1 MRISFKIKLFISLII
16 LFSLIFILFI
26 LYSSLEEEQR
36 IYQEMGARARVQATF
51 ISAMPGLRSAVAENN
66 IQKIKQFMAEV
77 IPLSDASFIVIGD
90 NKVNH
95 LYHSVSEERV
105 GTPLVGGDN
114 HAVLQGKTVTTL
126 RRGGLGVSLR
136 SKAPLFDASG
146 QVIGIVSVGYLKRE
160 LDTLTLRKI
169 LTSLMVF
176 SSLLGLLFIFSW
188 FFTRHIKKQIFSL
201 EPREIGL
208 LVRQQK
214 AFLESIYEGVIAIDA
229 QQNIT
234 LVNKAAQLLLG
245 MDGPV
250 ETLLG
255 RPIGQLITPVRFF
268 DPSVMWYKDTH
279 DELCH
284 FNQLTVLASRVRIRF
299 ENRLQGWVITFR
311 DRQEIDSLTA
321 RLSQVKG
328 YLENLRIMHHEQLN
342 QTAVISGLLQSA
354 RYQEA
359 IAYIQLQSEQAQ
371 TVLDFISAHFHSPV
385 LCGLLLGKVSHARE
399 KGVELIFDPDS
410 ELQQPL
416 QGITEGGLISVI
428 GNLLDNAIEATS
440 QRSWPRRPVEVLILG
455 TPQDLIIEVADQGGG
470 IPPDIARCIFDPG
483 VTSKGS
489 ADHGLGLCLVH
500 NIVTQAGG
508 YIEISANPPAGS
520 IFSVFIPQGDT
531 PIVFPATHADCRYE
545 D

>member
-1 MRISFKIKLFISLII
+1 MRISFQIKLFFSLMII
-16 LFSLIFILFI
+16 FSLIFILFI
-26 LYSSLEEEQR
+26 IYYSLEAEQR
-36 IYQEMGARARVQATF
+36 IYQEMGARARVQATL
-51 ISAMPGLRSAVAENN
+51 ISAMPGLRTAVAENN
-66 IQKIKQFMAEV
+66 IQKIKQLMAEV
-77 IPLSDASFIVIGD
+77 TPFSDASFIVIGD

-114 HAVLQGKTVTTL
+114 QGVLQGKTVTTL
-126 RRGGLGVSLR
+126 RRGGLGISLR
-136 SKAPLFDASG
+136 SKTPLFDARG

-214 AFLESIYEGVIAIDA
+214 ALLESIYEGVIAIDA
-229 QQNIT
+229 QQNIRF
-234 LVNKAAQLLLG
+234 VNKAAQLLLG
-245 MDGPV
+245 INGPV
-250 ETLLG
+250 ESLSG

-268 DPSVMWYKDTH
+268 DPSVMRDKDTH
-279 DELCH
+279 DQLCH
-284 FNQLTVLASRVRIRF
+284 FNQLTVLASRVTIRL

-311 DRQEIDSLTA
+311 DRQEIDSLTT

-371 TVLDFISAHFHSPV
+371 TVLDFISAHFQSPV

-399 KGVELIFDPDS
+399 KGVELIFDPNS

-416 QGITEGGLISVI
+416 QGITEGALISVI

-440 QRSWPRRPVEVLILG
+440 QRPWPRSPVEVLILG
-455 TPQDLIIEVADQGGG
+455 TSLDLIIEVADQGGG
-470 IPPDIARCIFDPG
+470 IPPDIAQRIFDPG

-500 NIVTQAGG
+500 TLVTQAGG
-508 YIEISANPPAGS
+508 YIEISVNPPTGS
-520 IFSVFIPQGDT
+520 LFSVFIPQGDIAT
-531 PIVFPATHADCRYE
+531 VSPATPVDGRYE